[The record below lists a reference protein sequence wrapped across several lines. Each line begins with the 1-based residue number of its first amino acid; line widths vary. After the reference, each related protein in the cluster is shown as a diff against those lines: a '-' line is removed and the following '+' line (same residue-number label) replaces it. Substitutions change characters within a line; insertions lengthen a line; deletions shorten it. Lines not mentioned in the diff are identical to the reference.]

1 MGELA
6 WILVSRNFRRDGM
19 RNIPTDLLRTFVTI
33 IDLRGYGRAGE
44 QLGRTQPAI
53 SLQMK
58 RLQELLGIALFS
70 KEGGAQLTEYGETVA
85 SYARQILTLN
95 DEMMLKLSKRENIGK
110 LRLGI
115 PNDYADHFLP
125 QLMGDQSNK
134 TADMTFDITCDLSYN
149 LLRGLRAGLLDIVV
163 AMTADGPAEGVFMT
177 WRESLSW
184 VEGDVDLQ
192 VKPDEKKN
200 GDLRIVCYPEGCLY
214 RRNMLTALQREGQS
228 FEIVYTSP
236 SLTGITA
243 ALRGGFGITALAER
257 VIPPSL
263 RPIKNNP
270 HLPKLSDAVV
280 GIYVSTDK
288 NRSVI
293 AKSFAA
299 ILADM
304 FVIQNSGS

>member
-1 MGELA
+1 
-6 WILVSRNFRRDGM
+6 M
-19 RNIPTDLLRTFVTI
+19 RNIPTDLLRTFVAI

-70 KEGGAQLTEYGETVA
+70 KEGGAQLTEYGEMVA

-95 DEMMLKLSKRENIGK
+95 DEMMLKLSKRENIGR

-125 QLMGDQSNK
+125 QLMEGRSDK
-134 TADMTFDITCDLSYN
+134 TANMTFDITCDLSYN

-163 AMTADGPAEGVFMT
+163 AMTADGPAEGAFMT
-177 WRESLSW
+177 WKERLSW
-184 VEGDVDLQ
+184 VEAKLDLP
-192 VKPDEKKN
+192 VKPHSDNN

-214 RRNMLTALQREGQS
+214 RRSMLTALQREGQS

-243 ALRGGFGITALAER
+243 ALTGGFGITALADR
-257 VIPPSL
+257 IMPQSL
-263 RPIKNNP
+263 RPIRNNQ
-270 HLPKLSDAVV
+270 HLPKLSDAIV
-280 GIYVSTDK
+280 GIYVSSDK
-288 NRSVI
+288 NRSYI
-293 AKSFAA
+293 AQNFAA
-299 ILADM
+299 TLADL
-304 FVIQNSGS
+304 FVNRH